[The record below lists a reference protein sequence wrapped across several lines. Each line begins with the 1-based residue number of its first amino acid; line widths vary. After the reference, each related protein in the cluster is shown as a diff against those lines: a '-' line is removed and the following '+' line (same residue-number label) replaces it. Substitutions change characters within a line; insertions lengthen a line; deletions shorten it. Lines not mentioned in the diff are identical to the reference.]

1 MKVAL
6 CFGGP
11 SDERNISAGSLKPWV
26 TWLGADP
33 GVAVTVVYFDR
44 ERQAWRL
51 PETYA
56 YTNTCEDFESQLPP
70 DARLDEADLATLLRA
85 QDVVVPLIHGAFG
98 EDGELQARLE
108 ELGVPYV
115 FSDPAALAR
124 TFDKRATYAAL
135 VEAGLPAPAHFAF
148 DAADFAAEPDALHA
162 RALALGAPLGELR
175 CAIKPNRG
183 GSSLGVSLVDG
194 ARESFDAAVASALEQ
209 DGEVLVEALLDGT
222 EVSVVVLETED
233 GPVALPPT
241 EVETNAAVYDTRAK
255 YLHGSGARLHT
266 PARDGE
272 AIPRLRE
279 AALAAWRACDLR
291 DMARIDAFLAPD
303 GTITVTD
310 INGISGMGF
319 SSFAFLQTSL
329 VGVGHAELVRGL
341 VARAARRGSGARFD
355 ARREGADRGRV
366 HVLFGGPTSERQVS
380 RQSGIFVGLALEAR
394 GYDVRFVFMD
404 RGCRFTEIGHFLA
417 LHHDVEEIAE
427 LIASPE
433 RRAVAAQ
440 LGEAIGA
447 ELAGSDFAG
456 GARDGAACRHVGRTT
471 DLAGAVAGADFAFLA
486 LHGGPGEDGTLQAAL
501 EALGVP
507 YNGCGPEASRLC
519 ADKVRA
525 VERARDAQ
533 LPGSGT
539 PRQREVRTLELLEWL
554 RAGEW
559 SARFAELAQAL
570 GSPLVI
576 GKPAADGCST
586 GVKLLSGAGDL
597 ETFVRAIVGM
607 RSSLPE
613 GSFGPGS
620 RALQLPEPPPDRW
633 LFEEAFVDP
642 GAPPLPEGDWNA
654 QNLRGWIE
662 GRRFLELTC
671 ALCEVPTEFAQ
682 ADHGSG
688 AAGRLVA
695 AVPSL
700 TVARAAELSLEEK
713 FQQGVGTNL
722 ELDAFFPEERVRSI
736 RARIEALAGALGLA
750 GYARLDVFYDQS
762 ADRVLLLEANTL
774 CALTEATVFYSQMLA
789 SFGAAPPLALDW
801 IVRAGRERAT
811 QARSSASTAQTSMPA
826 G

>member
-33 GVAVTVVYFDR
+33 GVVVTVVYFDR

-56 YTNTCEDFESQLPP
+56 YTNTCEDFESQLPAA
-70 DARLDEADLATLLRA
+70 ARLDEAALAALLCE

-98 EDGELQARLE
+98 EDGALQTRLE

-115 FSDPAALAR
+115 FSDPAGLAR

-135 VEAGLPAPAHFAF
+135 AAAGLPAPAHFAF
-148 DAADFAAEPDALHA
+148 DATSWRAKPAALHA
-162 RALALGAPLGELR
+162 RALELGAPVGDLR
-175 CAIKPNRG
+175 CAVKPNRG

-194 ARESFDAAVASALEQ
+194 ARASFDAAVAAAFEQ
-209 DGEVLVEALLDGT
+209 DGEVLVEALLVGT
-222 EVSVVVLETED
+222 EVSIVVLETD
-233 GPVALPPT
+233 AGPVALPPT

-266 PARDGE
+266 PARDGG
-272 AIPRLRE
+272 AIPGLRA
-279 AALAAWRACDLR
+279 AALAAWSACGLR

-303 GTITVTD
+303 GAITVTD

-355 ARREGADRGRV
+355 ARREDPQRGRV

-433 RRAVAAQ
+433 RRAVASE
-440 LGEAIGA
+440 LGEAIA
-447 ELAGSDFAG
+447 SQLAGSDFAG
-456 GARDGAACRHVGRTT
+456 GAKDGAARRHVGVTT
-471 DLAGAVAGADFAFLA
+471 DLAGAVRGANFVFLA

-501 EALGVP
+501 EALGAP

-519 ADKVRA
+519 ADKVGA
-525 VERARDAQ
+525 VARVRDAE
-533 LPGSGT
+533 LPGVGV
-539 PRQREVRTLELLEWL
+539 PRQREVRLLELLAWL

-559 SARFAELAQAL
+559 EARFEELAREL
-570 GSPLVI
+570 GSALVI

-586 GVKLLSGAGDL
+586 GVKLLGGAGDL
-597 ETFVRAIVGM
+597 ETFVRAIVAM
-607 RSSLPE
+607 RASLPA
-613 GSFGPGS
+613 GAFGPGS

-642 GAPPLPEGDWNA
+642 AAPALPEGDWNA
-654 QNLRGWIE
+654 QNLKGWIE

-671 ALCEVPTEFAQ
+671 ALCEVPPEVAR
-682 ADHGSG
+682 AN
-688 AAGRLVA
+688 AVVRLVA

-722 ELDAFFPEERVRSI
+722 ELDAFFGAERVRSI

-750 GYARLDVFYDQS
+750 GYARLDVFYDQRT
-762 ADRVLLLEANTL
+762 DRVLLLEANTL

-801 IVRAGRERAT
+801 IVRAGRERAA
-811 QARSSASTAQTSMPA
+811 QATSEASAAQTSMPA